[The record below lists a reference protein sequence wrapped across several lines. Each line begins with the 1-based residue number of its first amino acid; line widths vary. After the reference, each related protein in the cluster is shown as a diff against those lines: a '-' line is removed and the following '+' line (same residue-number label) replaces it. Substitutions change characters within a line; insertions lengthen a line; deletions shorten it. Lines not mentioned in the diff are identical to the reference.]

1 MRRINLT
8 LLVIGLS
15 CLLRVAAHPQG
26 NQDHPTQPSSPSQ
39 SATVVSSEELK
50 DELPGIQLE
59 MTQIAQAI
67 EAIDARMMSAAAS
80 GTSKTALEVHELL
93 ESQSV
98 GGTVAIFL
106 NSRSHDARWESAL
119 KTGKLYTSLFDK
131 IFEMN
136 KAPVSGS
143 DKTQSISSVT
153 HGFPEVFQLVFLT
166 RRLAE
171 LELRCSE
178 LQSQSTP
185 NSDLKQLELWH
196 KLREALQNDDQT
208 YLVKVKG
215 LLARAGVSPHEL
227 AAEIIT
233 EARKTTPTLA
243 SSLVEGLA
251 IADSEGNIWKL
262 AEVQGINPDFIAA
275 IECDRRAMKNYL
287 AVGSTAALG
296 WLYACSK
303 HPDGSEILAFS
314 AKTSDVAKSNVPVR
328 NAPLTLDGRP
338 LDAAILRLPKEDL
351 SRQQPAADKA
361 DTKAAAEHGQDDAE
375 NKTFGVT
382 NVATPRQKIP
392 SWWIRCACPDDHPNA
407 GMVVDGVR
415 WHAPV
420 LQCPNPELR
429 LRELMK

>member
-1 MRRINLT
+1 
-8 LLVIGLS
+8 
-15 CLLRVAAHPQG
+15 
-26 NQDHPTQPSSPSQ
+26 
-39 SATVVSSEELK
+39 VSSEELK
-50 DELPGIQLE
+50 DELPAVQLE

-67 EAIDARMMSAAAS
+67 EAMDARMVSAAAS

-93 ESQSV
+93 KSQSV
-98 GGTVAIFL
+98 GGTVTIFL

-136 KAPVSGS
+136 KSPVSGS
-143 DKTQSISSVT
+143 DKIQGISSVT
-153 HGFPEVFQLVFLT
+153 HGFPEAFQLVFLT

-171 LELRCSE
+171 LELRCAE
-178 LQSQSTP
+178 LQSRSMP
-185 NSDLKQLELWH
+185 NSDLKQLDLWH

-208 YLVKVKG
+208 YLVKLKG
-215 LLARAGVSPHEL
+215 LLIRTSVSPHQL
-227 AAEIIT
+227 AVEIIT
-233 EARKTTPTLA
+233 EIRKTTPTLA
-243 SSLVEGLA
+243 TSLVEGLA
-251 IADSEGNIWKL
+251 IADSEGNTWNL
-262 AEVQGINPDFIAA
+262 AEVQGINPDFIGA

-287 AVGSTAALG
+287 AAGSAAALG
-296 WLYACSK
+296 QVYACRK
-303 HPDGSEILAFS
+303 YVDGSEILAFA
-314 AKTSDVAKSNVPVR
+314 AKGSDVAKSSGPVR

-338 LDAAILRLPKEDL
+338 LDAATLSLPKEDL
-351 SRQQPAADKA
+351 TRQQPAPDKT
-361 DTKAAAEHGQDDAE
+361 DPKAAVEHGQDDTE